1 MAALVIAGL
10 GGAAE
15 AQERRAPG
23 EPIPGIT
30 VKVGRKPPGGGTI
43 VAEGTTDAQGVV
55 RFAGLPPGQYFVRV
69 ALAGKSWEIPSGGA
83 EQLIALAGAAPV
95 VAPTA
100 GSRAA
105 AQPPVTEPKQFSRA
119 VGDATATV
127 VYGADWIEVG
137 LKRAPQVVA
146 MAAEPAAQRP
156 AQPATRPFV
165 PAQPDDAGSVPVGN
179 VSDKELSL
187 SDEHIGA
194 MFAPLATDGFLLKD
208 SRIVEHEGE
217 IYLAADYYH
226 GQTQEQQ
233 SIGVQLSREGEN
245 LSINRAATVVKCSIA
260 DNGYCK
266 CEIPFCWCPAD
277 PGVDS
282 PGRKCGKLVVEKKQL
297 SDFFNGLN
305 SFR

>member
-1 MAALVIAGL
+1 
-10 GGAAE
+10 
-15 AQERRAPG
+15 
-23 EPIPGIT
+23 
-30 VKVGRKPPGGGTI
+30 
-43 VAEGTTDAQGVV
+43 
-55 RFAGLPPGQYFVRV
+55 
-69 ALAGKSWEIPSGGA
+69 
-83 EQLIALAGAAPV
+83 
-95 VAPTA
+95 
-100 GSRAA
+100 
-105 AQPPVTEPKQFSRA
+105 
-119 VGDATATV
+119 
-127 VYGADWIEVG
+127 
-137 LKRAPQVVA
+137 
-146 MAAEPAAQRP
+146 
-156 AQPATRPFV
+156 
-165 PAQPDDAGSVPVGN
+165 
-179 VSDKELSL
+179 
-187 SDEHIGA
+187 